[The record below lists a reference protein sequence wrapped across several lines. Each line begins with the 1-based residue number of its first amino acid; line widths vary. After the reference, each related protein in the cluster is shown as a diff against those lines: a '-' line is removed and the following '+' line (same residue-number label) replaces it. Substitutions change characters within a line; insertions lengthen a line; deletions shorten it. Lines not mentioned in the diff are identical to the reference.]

1 MMSHPRSGTGSI
13 ERFTGTIFR
22 NETRN
27 YLQDSIKISRAGG
40 DLEVSHGEMH
50 KFTRHFCSVDY
61 AESRADKVREAFTG
75 ADKLLMQFFSRPQ
88 ASEHQAMLAGR
99 AAFLLDQEIGEVD
112 NLRRRTCFGDE
123 YLRVPWG
130 AMRIPGSTKLLPPW

>member
-1 MMSHPRSGTGSI
+1 MNHPRSGTCSI
-13 ERFTGTIFR
+13 ERFTGTILG

-50 KFTRHFCSVDY
+50 NFTRHLCSVDY
-61 AESRADKVREAFTG
+61 AESRAHKVREAFART
-75 ADKLLMQFFSRPQ
+75 DKLLMQFLSWPQ
-88 ASEHQAMLAGR
+88 AGEHQAMPARR
-99 AAFLLDQEIGEVD
+99 AALLDQEIGEVD

-123 YLRVPWG
+123 HLRVPWG
-130 AMRIPGSTKLLPPW
+130 GCGFQDQRNCFLPW